1 MGIMEQQH
9 YNEEYRRYLERYEM
23 MGEGRPKLSPEEYDR
38 LDDEILDLLAL
49 EAETGKLPPQ
59 QEERYQELV
68 YLLIAE

>member
-1 MGIMEQQH
+1 MEEGQ
-9 YNEEYRRYLERYEM
+9 YNEEYRKYLERYEI

-49 EAETGKLPPQ
+49 EAETGELSPQ
-59 QEERYQELV
+59 QEERYQELL